1 MDFNPLV
8 EFFFMLALNF
18 EFIKIAHSDLNPKFG
33 HLFDDEEIKV
43 ASRDESSQIASTFQ
57 GFSSQDNRIL
67 RNSRI
72 LYFLAP

>member
-1 MDFNPLV
+1 MFALKCKYFELEFKGIANSDMNP
-8 EFFFMLALNF
+8 N
-18 EFIKIAHSDLNPKFG
+18 SG

-72 LYFLAP
+72 LYFLAPHIK